1 MDGVIYYHTGLEE
14 KRSVELKKA
23 VWYASQG
30 DHRKVQRYLD
40 VFGEKNCMINYIVA
54 VQLYIMKKVAESDLK
69 ELLQFAYL
77 LLRTYQVMEECKEA
91 IREIKNF

>member
-1 MDGVIYYHTGLEE
+1 MKNKENIQEDGSLIEDFYLPRGREE
-14 KRSVELKKA
+14 
-23 VWYASQG
+23 
-30 DHRKVQRYLD
+30 RKVQRYLD